1 MDTSIET
8 PSGQAVLEQE
18 EKPQPP
24 PSPSGQHASEEDI
37 IKIEGLRK
45 VYLIG
50 NEKVVALNRIDLTV
64 KRGEIVCLLGT
75 SGSGKSTLLNM
86 IAGLEKPTKGSII
99 IEGQPVHSMSER
111 KLASFRQKYMGF
123 IFQAYNLLPAM
134 TALENVSLP
143 LTFVGAPR
151 AYRNKKAAEM
161 LKFVGLETHMK
172 HKPTQMSGG
181 QQQRVGIARAFV
193 TNPDIILADEP
204 TGNLD
209 SKTTLEVMNL
219 MVDTVHKNHQTM
231 LIVSHD
237 VSIARFADRIVRI
250 FDGNISGIENVEKT
264 NPQS

>member
-143 LTFVGAPR
+143 LTFVGAPDVYKR
-151 AYRNKKAAEM
+151 QAQIKVVKYI
-161 LKFVGLETHMK
+161 L
-172 HKPTQMSGG
+172 
-181 QQQRVGIARAFV
+181 RVCV
-193 TNPDIILADEP
+193 HIILRKAEHFP
-204 TGNLD
+204 KSVVKRFSLWKG
-209 SKTTLEVMNL
+209 
-219 MVDTVHKNHQTM
+219 DTY
-231 LIVSHD
+231 
-237 VSIARFADRIVRI
+237 
-250 FDGNISGIENVEKT
+250 ENA
-264 NPQS
+264 